1 MWSNKG
7 LGPVLGAMPKSA
19 VGFLPHRE
27 EPQLA
32 KLWSEM
38 IKCEQGCHN
47 AVTGARH
54 YSDKAVAV
62 QQQEEK
68 LFTRLQEVSSHQ
80 TSPDLHN
87 ALQAMENLLPQVRD
101 CTPEACGRLDDEVC
115 SAVREYQA
123 LYTSVDA
130 LRTKRDLLVAEL
142 NRIQDR
148 IEKLRL
154 KGKRSTD
161 VIVEKERTLKQLQE
175 VQALLLKE
183 VAAFHNLRDAYL
195 LHTLHCYTDIQFLQ
209 YGGQAQHYKNHVVGS
224 PAHQPNLSR
233 LNDTAAHH
241 LAKLRALN
249 ITDSKQS

>member
-1 MWSNKG
+1 MKSLRESWSMWSNKG

-87 ALQAMENLLPQVRD
+87 ALQAMENLLPQ
-101 CTPEACGRLDDEVC
+101 
-115 SAVREYQA
+115 
-123 LYTSVDA
+123 
-130 LRTKRDLLVAEL
+130 
-142 NRIQDR
+142 
-148 IEKLRL
+148 
-154 KGKRSTD
+154 GKRSTD